1 MSSIKDICDLL
12 IKTKQNFKCDTQL
25 NEILGDIIEEE
36 YSITITNMKF
46 EFTIPRK
53 VDATIRLP
61 IYDKDNNKI
70 SYIIKI
76 TAEDNSSTTVEI
88 GKDDCLTL
96 SNNKEEECKYIVEI
110 TEATDI
116 YHFGYNGEILFEDP
130 HFPAFYNSF
139 INNKSKFKLSSS
151 ECSTSC
157 VELKNENDDIF
168 KTWEG
173 AEYLTRVKDWG
184 NNLQIKDFSCAFYFC
199 TNLISVPS
207 NLPSGV
213 RKMNWMFAFAS
224 SFESDLSKW
233 DVSKVLY
240 MDGMF
245 CSANKFN
252 YNTIKDW
259 NITTVKKMNDL
270 IYFTNGYS
278 KQNLY
283 YHQ

>member
-1 MSSIKDICDLL
+1 MTSIKDICDLL
-12 IKTKQNFKCDTQL
+12 IKTKQNFNCEPQL
-25 NEILGDIIEEE
+25 TEILNDNNDIM
-36 YSITITNMKF
+36 TITNMKF
-46 EFTIPRK
+46 EFTIPPDVEAK
-53 VDATIRLP
+53 IRLP

-70 SYIIKI
+70 SYTIKI
-76 TAEDNSSTTVEI
+76 TAEDNLSTTVVI
-88 GKDDCLTL
+88 DKDDCLTL
-96 SNNKEEECKYIVEI
+96 SNKDQTEECKYTVEI
-110 TEATDI
+110 TEANDI

-139 INNKSKFKLSSS
+139 INNKSKFKLSS
-151 ECSTSC
+151 ECSTPC
-157 VELKNENDDIF
+157 VELKNENEDIF

-199 TNLISVPS
+199 TNLISVPV

-224 SFESDLSKW
+224 SFETDLSKW

-259 NITTVKKMNDL
+259 NISTVKKMNDL

-283 YHQ
+283 YHK

>member
-12 IKTKQNFKCDTQL
+12 IKTKQNFKCEPQL
-25 NEILGDIIEEE
+25 NEILNDINTEE
-36 YSITITNMKF
+36 YSMTITNMNF
-46 EFTIPRK
+46 EFTIPPK
-53 VDATIRLP
+53 VEAKIRLP
-61 IYDKDNNKI
+61 IYNKDNNKI
-70 SYIIKI
+70 SYTIKI
-76 TAEDNSSTTVEI
+76 TAEDNSSRTVDI
-88 GKDDCLTL
+88 DKDECFIL
-96 SNNKEEECKYIVEI
+96 SNDKEEECKYTVEI
-110 TEATDI
+110 TEAKDI

-139 INNKSKFKLSSS
+139 INNKSKFKLSSAP
-151 ECSTSC
+151 C

-184 NNLQIKDFSCAFYFC
+184 NNLHIKDFSCAFYFC
-199 TNLISVPS
+199 TNLISVPP

-224 SFESDLSKW
+224 SFETDLSKW

-240 MDGMF
+240 MDGIF

-259 NITTVKKMNDL
+259 DITTIKKMNDL